1 MSKLQ
6 DLINEFETL
15 STTKLNDA
23 LAKQQQYK
31 AARVIAIAIT
41 YAKTC
46 DWPYKNSPD
55 ADGVYRS
62 DPSVKTVGDLFKVV
76 YPKEEGG
83 VMDLAV
89 TSSGYTDAIAILND
103 PDTGAKAQNDI
114 LKNTYKAA
122 NTISSIK
129 AAKQRGLQSWFD
141 SFMVS
146 AISYC
151 KNKKIKVS
159 DFSNL
164 DDFED
169 EINSLTS
176 NNWYYSPLYLND
188 LITLETL
195 HQAFL
200 EAGDNYKS
208 AQTTAI
214 IATQSTVT
222 QSGTQSTANQG
233 ESISGNYIILVKE
246 PKSDNDKKI
255 KGYITLGSIGPKVSV
270 NSEVSG
276 LPNPWTNPVT
286 NQVVAE
292 NTGTITYSN
301 SSFSSSTNKDLIA
314 DTVVNN
320 LKSIIQD
327 KYGVDIALAY
337 TQSKLDSISTTQS
350 ATASIVA
357 ATTSNTTT
365 TQSNFDAT
373 GIKVKL
379 LKKSGPGELIGVT
392 EQVVKNG
399 FIDFGGLQFDT
410 PGDYV
415 ISIIAESVDI
425 ENTEV
430 TIKVLPEDEVIA
442 QEPKKDTDDK
452 KNVEGTR
459 PIIAQIDKPTIELKP
474 IEFDATNNTKVN
486 SEIGSG
492 LGFTPFFWYNG
503 FQIDQRYITS
513 LDLYYDGL
521 VPGVRIVFVDS
532 MGIMKKDG
540 FPLDDTKFEIFLNSG
555 SKNIK
560 SIHLKF
566 KLKEF
571 QENRKKSYTITGIL
585 DLKDFYKIR
594 YQSYKGTSFETLR
607 KISSE
612 LGVGF
617 NSNIVNTND
626 SMTWVNN
633 GKLFPT
639 FISDIITHSYISDT
653 NYVLG
658 YIDYYY
664 CFNYVDIEKEWKRD
678 ISKDVGI
685 ASTGVNYLNTKEQV
699 EKIERLALTNDKSQ
713 NSSPFNF
720 TNYKVLNNSTKTSIT
735 KGHFLVSKVYDSLS
749 KQFLVF
755 DVDSQTSD
763 PSKNVILKGAPA
775 DKVDDNFRTR
785 YSGKMDI
792 ENVHKQ
798 YYYAETQNRVNFDNL
813 CKIQVDLDLP
823 NANFNLYKFMKIQLN
838 FINMKVSINND
849 EISQKRLTGE
859 WIITDISYSWK
870 KGGLTQKVTAVRK
883 ELSKTDE
890 EIRNNNNT
898 AQATQNENK
907 QINENP
913 ITPPIK
919 STATPPNGVYKTGQ
933 SYIVQ
938 NSSGKQFRLT
948 VNEILPDGV
957 NVKATIKN
965 I

>member
-1 MSKLQ
+1 MS
-6 DLINEFETL
+6 
-15 STTKLNDA
+15 
-23 LAKQQQYK
+23 
-31 AARVIAIAIT
+31 
-41 YAKTC
+41 
-46 DWPYKNSPD
+46 
-55 ADGVYRS
+55 
-62 DPSVKTVGDLFKVV
+62 
-76 YPKEEGG
+76 
-83 VMDLAV
+83 
-89 TSSGYTDAIAILND
+89 
-103 PDTGAKAQNDI
+103 
-114 LKNTYKAA
+114 
-122 NTISSIK
+122 
-129 AAKQRGLQSWFD
+129 
-141 SFMVS
+141 
-146 AISYC
+146 
-151 KNKKIKVS
+151 
-159 DFSNL
+159 
-164 DDFED
+164 
-169 EINSLTS
+169 
-176 NNWYYSPLYLND
+176 
-188 LITLETL
+188 
-195 HQAFL
+195 
-200 EAGDNYKS
+200 
-208 AQTTAI
+208 
-214 IATQSTVT
+214 TQSYN
-222 QSGTQSTANQG
+222 SFFDYS
-233 ESISGNYIILVKE
+233 ILVKE

-255 KGYITLGSIGPKVSV
+255 KGYITLSPIGPKFRI

-301 SSFSSSTNKDLIA
+301 SSFSSSTNTDLIA

-320 LKSIIQD
+320 IKSIIQD
-327 KYGVDIALAY
+327 KYGVDIQLAY
-337 TQSKLDSISTTQS
+337 TQSKLDPVSTTQS
-350 ATASIVA
+350 SSAIS
-357 ATTSNTTT
+357 ATTSKPTTA

-392 EQVVKNG
+392 EQIVNNG
-399 FIDFGGLQFDT
+399 FIDFSGLQFDA
-410 PGDYV
+410 PGDYI
-415 ISIIAESVDI
+415 ISIIAESVDV

-430 TIKVLPEDEVIA
+430 AIKVLPEDDVIA
-442 QEPKKDTDDK
+442 QEPKQDTDDK

-474 IEFDATNNTKVN
+474 IEFDATNNNQVN

-521 VPGVRIVFVDS
+521 VPGVRIVFIDS

-571 QENRKKSYTITGIL
+571 QENRKKTYTITGIL

-685 ASTGVNYLNTKEQV
+685 ASTGLNYLNSKDQV
-699 EKIERLALTNDKSQ
+699 EKVERLVLTNDKSQ

-763 PSKNVILKGAPA
+763 PSKNIILKGAPA

-813 CKIQVDLDLP
+813 CKVQVDLDLP

-859 WIITDISYSWK
+859 WIITDISYSWR

-883 ELSKTDE
+883 ELSKTEE
-890 EIRNNNNT
+890 EIKNDNT
-898 AQATQNENK
+898 AQAPQNENK

-913 ITPPIK
+913 VTPTPIK
-919 STATPPNGVYKTGQ
+919 STATPPNSAYKIGQ

>member
-1 MSKLQ
+1 MSKIQ
-6 DLINEFETL
+6 DFITAFDTAL
-15 STTKLNDA
+15 TTKLNEA

-31 AARVIAIAIT
+31 AARSIAIT
-41 YAKTC
+41 ISALKTSS
-46 DWPYKNSPD
+46 WPYKSSPD
-55 ADGVYRS
+55 SDGVYRS
-62 DPSVKTVGDLFKVV
+62 DPTVKTVGDLFKFV
-76 YPKEEGG
+76 YPKEDGG
-83 VMDLAV
+83 LQNLPSVQSGDT
-89 TSSGYTDAIAILND
+89 TSYVDTIATLKD
-103 PDTGAKAQNDI
+103 TDTGAKAQYDI
-114 LKNTYKAA
+114 LSVTWQSYNIINQIK
-122 NTISSIK
+122 SIQNK
-129 AAKQRGLQSWFD
+129 GSQKIFD
-141 SFMVS
+141 IFMS
-146 AISYC
+146 EALTKC
-151 KNKKIKVS
+151 KEKKYKVS
-159 DFSNL
+159 DFNNFDDFDDEFSNL
-164 DDFED
+164 LSYRTIDDYV
-169 EINSLTS
+169 NS
-176 NNWYYSPLYLND
+176 NILY
-188 LITLETL
+188 
-195 HQAFL
+195 QAFL
-200 EAGDNYKS
+200 EAGDNYQS
-208 AQTTAI
+208 SLTTAI
-214 IATQSTVT
+214 AAT
-222 QSGTQSTANQG
+222 QSGTQSNVETG
-233 ESISGNYIILVKE
+233 GDYKIFVKDA
-246 PKSDNDKKI
+246 KSDNDKKI
-255 KGYITLGSIGPKVSV
+255 KGFITFGLVGPKYNV
-270 NSEVSG
+270 NSEISG

-286 NQVVAE
+286 NQVVSD
-292 NTGTITYSN
+292 NTGSITYNSSAFSN
-301 SSFSSSTNKDLIA
+301 STSKDVIA
-314 DTVVNN
+314 DTVINN
-320 LKSIIQD
+320 LKSTIQD
-327 KYGVDIALAY
+327 KYGVDINLSY
-337 TQSKLDSISTTQS
+337 TQSNIEPVSTTQS
-350 ATASIVA
+350 STSSSVSNVVATQSVSA
-357 ATTSNTTT
+357 

-392 EQVVKNG
+392 EQVINNG
-399 FIDFGGLQFDT
+399 FVDFSGLQFDT

-415 ISIIAESVDI
+415 ISVITESLDV

-430 TIKVLPEDEVIA
+430 TIKVLPEDDVIQ

-474 IEFDATNNTKVN
+474 IEFDATNNNQVN

-521 VPGVRIVFVDS
+521 VPGVRIVFIDS

-571 QENRKKSYTITGIL
+571 QENRKKTYTITGIL

-617 NSNIVNTND
+617 NSNIINTND

-639 FISDIITHSYISDT
+639 FISDIINHSYISDT

-685 ASTGVNYLNTKEQV
+685 ASTGVNYLNTKDQV
-699 EKIERLALTNDKSQ
+699 EKVERLVLTNDKSQ

-735 KGHFLVSKVYDSLS
+735 KGHFLVSKVYDSIS

-763 PSKNVILKGAPA
+763 ISKNIVLKGAPA

-838 FINMKVSINND
+838 FINMKVSVNND

-859 WIITDISYSWK
+859 WIITDISYSWR

-890 EIRNNNNT
+890 EIKNDNVS
-898 AQATQNENK
+898 QVPQNENK

-913 ITPPIK
+913 VESSPIK
-919 STATPPNGVYKTGQ
+919 STATPPNSVYKAGQ

-948 VNEILPDGV
+948 VNEILPDGI

>member
-1 MSKLQ
+1 MS
-6 DLINEFETL
+6 
-15 STTKLNDA
+15 
-23 LAKQQQYK
+23 
-31 AARVIAIAIT
+31 
-41 YAKTC
+41 
-46 DWPYKNSPD
+46 
-55 ADGVYRS
+55 
-62 DPSVKTVGDLFKVV
+62 
-76 YPKEEGG
+76 
-83 VMDLAV
+83 
-89 TSSGYTDAIAILND
+89 
-103 PDTGAKAQNDI
+103 
-114 LKNTYKAA
+114 
-122 NTISSIK
+122 
-129 AAKQRGLQSWFD
+129 
-141 SFMVS
+141 
-146 AISYC
+146 
-151 KNKKIKVS
+151 
-159 DFSNL
+159 
-164 DDFED
+164 
-169 EINSLTS
+169 
-176 NNWYYSPLYLND
+176 
-188 LITLETL
+188 
-195 HQAFL
+195 
-200 EAGDNYKS
+200 
-208 AQTTAI
+208 
-214 IATQSTVT
+214 TQSYN
-222 QSGTQSTANQG
+222 SFFDYS
-233 ESISGNYIILVKE
+233 ILVKE

-255 KGYITLGSIGPKVSV
+255 KGYITLSPIGPKFRI
-270 NSEVSG
+270 NSELSG

-327 KYGVDIALAY
+327 KYGVDIALAC
-337 TQSKLDSISTTQS
+337 TQSKLDPVSTTQS
-350 ATASIVA
+350 ATASIIA
-357 ATTSNTTT
+357 ATTSTPTAA

-392 EQVVKNG
+392 EQIVKNG

-415 ISIIAESVDI
+415 ISIIAESVDV

-430 TIKVLPEDEVIA
+430 TIKVLPEDEVLA
-442 QEPKKDTDDK
+442 QEPKKDNDDK

-503 FQIDQRYITS
+503 FQIDQRYIKS

-607 KISSE
+607 KISNE

-685 ASTGVNYLNTKEQV
+685 ASTGLNYLNSKDQV
-699 EKIERLALTNDKSQ
+699 EKVERLVLTNDKSQ

-763 PSKNVILKGAPA
+763 PSKNIILKGAPA

-813 CKIQVDLDLP
+813 CKVQVDLDLP

-859 WIITDISYSWK
+859 WIITDISYSWR

-883 ELSKTDE
+883 ELSKTEE
-890 EIRNNNNT
+890 EIKNDNT
-898 AQATQNENK
+898 AQTPQNENK
-907 QINENP
+907 QINENTV
-913 ITPPIK
+913 TPTPIK
-919 STATPPNGVYKTGQ
+919 STATPPNSAYKIGQ

>member
-1 MSKLQ
+1 MSKIQ
-6 DLINEFETL
+6 DFITAFETALTTKINE
-15 STTKLNDA
+15 A

-31 AARVIAIAIT
+31 AARSIAIT
-41 YAKTC
+41 ISDLKTSS
-46 DWPYKNSPD
+46 WPYKSSPD
-55 ADGVYRS
+55 SDGVYRS
-62 DPSVKTVGDLFKVV
+62 DPTVKTVGNLFEFV
-76 YPKEEGG
+76 YPKEDGG
-83 VMDLAV
+83 SQNLPSIQSGDT
-89 TSSGYTDAIAILND
+89 TSYADTIATLKD
-103 PDTGAKAQNDI
+103 TATGAKTQYDI
-114 LKNTYKAA
+114 LSVTWQSYNIINQIK
-122 NTISSIK
+122 SIQNK
-129 AAKQRGLQSWFD
+129 GSQKIFD
-141 SFMVS
+141 TFMS
-146 AISYC
+146 EALTKC
-151 KNKKIKVS
+151 KDKKYKVS
-159 DFSNL
+159 DFSNF
-164 DDFED
+164 DDFDD
-169 EINSLTS
+169 EFS
-176 NNWYYSPLYLND
+176 NLLSYRTIDDYVSSNILY
-188 LITLETL
+188 
-195 HQAFL
+195 QAFL
-200 EAGDNYKS
+200 EAGDNYQS
-208 AQTTAI
+208 SLTTAI
-214 IATQSTVT
+214 SVT
-222 QSGTQSTANQG
+222 QSGTQS
-233 ESISGNYIILVKE
+233 SIETDGDYKIFVKDA
-246 PKSDNDKKI
+246 KSDNDKKI
-255 KGYITLGSIGPKVSV
+255 KGFITFGLVGSKYNV
-270 NSEVSG
+270 NSEING

-286 NQVVAE
+286 NQVVSE
-292 NTGTITYSN
+292 NTGSITYNSSAFSN
-301 SSFSSSTNKDLIA
+301 SISKNIIA
-314 DTVVNN
+314 DTVISN
-320 LKSIIQD
+320 LKSTIQD
-327 KYGVDIALAY
+327 KYGVDINLSY
-337 TQSKLDSISTTQS
+337 NQSNIEPISTTQS
-350 ATASIVA
+350 NTSSSSSSVVATQSLSA
-357 ATTSNTTT
+357 

-373 GIKVKL
+373 GIKVRL

-392 EQVVKNG
+392 EQVINNG
-399 FIDFGGLQFDT
+399 FVDFSGLQFDT

-415 ISIIAESVDI
+415 ISVITESLDV

-430 TIKVLPEDEVIA
+430 AIKVLPEDDVIQ

-474 IEFDATNNTKVN
+474 IEFDATNNNQVN

-571 QENRKKSYTITGIL
+571 QENRKKTYTITGIL

-617 NSNIVNTND
+617 NSNIINTND

-639 FISDIITHSYISDT
+639 FISDIINHSYISDT

-685 ASTGVNYLNTKEQV
+685 ASTGVNYLNTKDQV
-699 EKIERLALTNDKSQ
+699 EKVERLVLTNDKSQ

-735 KGHFLVSKVYDSLS
+735 KGHFLVSKVYDSIS

-763 PSKNVILKGAPA
+763 ISKNIVLKGAPA

-838 FINMKVSINND
+838 FINMKVSVNND

-859 WIITDISYSWK
+859 WIITDISYSWR

-890 EIRNNNNT
+890 EIKNDNV
-898 AQATQNENK
+898 AQTPQNENK

-913 ITPPIK
+913 VESTPIK
-919 STATPPNGVYKTGQ
+919 STSTPPNSVYKAGQ

-948 VNEILPDGV
+948 VNEVLPDGI

>member
-15 STTKLNDA
+15 STTKLNEA

-31 AARVIAIAIT
+31 AARSIAIT
-41 YAKTC
+41 ISASKIS

-83 VMDLAV
+83 VQNLPD
-89 TSSGYTDAIAILND
+89 SSNLIARSDTIATLSD
-103 PDTGAKAQNDI
+103 PDTGAKAQYDI
-114 LKNTYKAA
+114 LKSTYRAVNTV
-122 NTISSIK
+122 NSIK
-129 AAKQRGLQSWFD
+129 SAKQKGLQSWFD
-141 SFMVS
+141 SFMAS

-164 DDFED
+164 DNFED
-169 EINSLTS
+169 EINRLTS
-176 NNWYYSPLYLND
+176 NDWHYSPFSD
-188 LITLETL
+188 IITLETL

-200 EAGDNYKS
+200 EAGDNYQS
-208 AQTTAI
+208 AQTAAI
-214 IATQSTVT
+214 VATQSTAT
-222 QSGTQSTANQG
+222 QSGTQSSATQSTADQG
-233 ESISGNYIILVKE
+233 ESISGDYIILVKE

-255 KGYITLGSIGPKVSV
+255 KGYITLGSIGPKISV

-337 TQSKLDSISTTQS
+337 TQSKLDPVSTTQS
-350 ATASIVA
+350 ATASIIA
-357 ATTSNTTT
+357 ATTSTPTAA

-415 ISIIAESVDI
+415 ISIIAESVDV

-459 PIIAQIDKPTIELKP
+459 PIIAQIDKTTIELKP

-571 QENRKKSYTITGIL
+571 QENRKKSYTITGI
-585 DLKDFYKIR
+585 
-594 YQSYKGTSFETLR
+594 
-607 KISSE
+607 
-612 LGVGF
+612 
-617 NSNIVNTND
+617 
-626 SMTWVNN
+626 
-633 GKLFPT
+633 
-639 FISDIITHSYISDT
+639 
-653 NYVLG
+653 
-658 YIDYYY
+658 
-664 CFNYVDIEKEWKRD
+664 
-678 ISKDVGI
+678 
-685 ASTGVNYLNTKEQV
+685 
-699 EKIERLALTNDKSQ
+699 
-713 NSSPFNF
+713 
-720 TNYKVLNNSTKTSIT
+720 
-735 KGHFLVSKVYDSLS
+735 
-749 KQFLVF
+749 
-755 DVDSQTSD
+755 
-763 PSKNVILKGAPA
+763 
-775 DKVDDNFRTR
+775 
-785 YSGKMDI
+785 
-792 ENVHKQ
+792 
-798 YYYAETQNRVNFDNL
+798 
-813 CKIQVDLDLP
+813 
-823 NANFNLYKFMKIQLN
+823 
-838 FINMKVSINND
+838 
-849 EISQKRLTGE
+849 
-859 WIITDISYSWK
+859 
-870 KGGLTQKVTAVRK
+870 
-883 ELSKTDE
+883 
-890 EIRNNNNT
+890 
-898 AQATQNENK
+898 
-907 QINENP
+907 
-913 ITPPIK
+913 
-919 STATPPNGVYKTGQ
+919 
-933 SYIVQ
+933 
-938 NSSGKQFRLT
+938 
-948 VNEILPDGV
+948 
-957 NVKATIKN
+957 
-965 I
+965 

>member
-31 AARVIAIAIT
+31 SARTIAIAIS
-41 YAKTC
+41 AIKTS
-46 DWPYKNSPD
+46 DWPYRNSPD

-83 VMDLAV
+83 IQNLPSDPI
-89 TSSGYTDAIAILND
+89 TYSSTISTLKD
-103 PDTGAKAQNDI
+103 PDTGAKAQYDI
-114 LKNTYKAA
+114 LKSTYIAVNTV
-122 NTISSIK
+122 NSIK
-129 AAKQRGLQSWFD
+129 SAKQKGLQSWFD
-141 SFMVS
+141 SFMTS

-169 EINSLTS
+169 EINSLS
-176 NNWYYSPLYLND
+176 NNTWSFSVFSD
-188 LITLETL
+188 IITKETL

-200 EAGDNYKS
+200 EAGDNYQS
-208 AQTTAI
+208 TQTAALV
-214 IATQSTVT
+214 ATQSTA
-222 QSGTQSTANQG
+222 TQSTATQST
-233 ESISGNYIILVKE
+233 SISGDYTILVKE

-255 KGYITLGSIGPKVSV
+255 KGYITLGSVGPKISV
-270 NSEVSG
+270 NSELSG

-286 NQVVAE
+286 NQVVPG

-301 SSFSSSTNKDLIA
+301 SSFSSGTDKDLIA
-314 DTVVNN
+314 DTVINN

-327 KYGVDIALAY
+327 KYGVDIALTY
-337 TQSKLDSISTTQS
+337 TQSNLDPVSTTQS
-350 ATASIVA
+350 ATSSLIA
-357 ATTSNTTT
+357 ATPSTTA

-392 EQVVKNG
+392 EQVVNNG
-399 FIDFGGLQFDT
+399 FIDFSGLQFDV
-410 PGDYV
+410 PGDYI
-415 ISIIAESVDI
+415 ISIIAESVDV

-430 TIKVLPEDEVIA
+430 AIKVLPEDEVIA
-442 QEPKKDTDDK
+442 QEPKQDTDDK

-474 IEFDATNNTKVN
+474 IEFDATNNNQVN

-521 VPGVRIVFVDS
+521 VPGVRIVFIDS

-571 QENRKKSYTITGIL
+571 QENRKKTYTITGIL

-685 ASTGVNYLNTKEQV
+685 ASTGLNYLNSKDQV
-699 EKIERLALTNDKSQ
+699 EKVERLVLTNDKSQ

-763 PSKNVILKGAPA
+763 PSKNIILKGAPA

-813 CKIQVDLDLP
+813 CKVQVDLDLP

-859 WIITDISYSWK
+859 WIITDISYSWR

-883 ELSKTDE
+883 ELSKTEE
-890 EIRNNNNT
+890 EIKNDNT
-898 AQATQNENK
+898 AQAPQNENK

-913 ITPPIK
+913 VTPTPIK
-919 STATPPNGVYKTGQ
+919 STATPPNSAYKIGQ